1 MSDLT
6 AEQRIA
12 EALAAEAK
20 AEAVCECLCHA
31 EDWCG
36 ACGHSFEGRVL
47 PPLPAGERR
56 IVLTTDD
63 EGLWPDYAYDWAAKV
78 TDISAAEVKRILDQ
92 AAGRPGHIFNL
103 GHGILPTT
111 PIDNAVALVE
121 MVHEMTSKRS
131 S

>member
-56 IVLTTDD
+56 IVLTTVDGKWP
-63 EGLWPDYAYDWAAKV
+63 GLKAAR
-78 TDISAAEVKRILDQ
+78 AMYEWDQ
-92 AAGRPGHIFNL
+92 GPN
-103 GHGILPTT
+103 
-111 PIDNAVALVE
+111 ALVWDAGTAE
-121 MVHEMTSKRS
+121 WYGRS
-131 S
+131 VRIVLDAL